1 MKEQSPIREILAQLE
16 TLYEI
21 LAQLET
27 LYPDAPLELAYKNP
41 FELLIAVILSAQC
54 TDERVNQ
61 VTRTLFEHYPT
72 PAALAA
78 APLESVEEIIRP
90 TGFYRNKA
98 KAVKGCAERLVL
110 DHAGDVPKTMEALV
124 RLPGVGRKT
133 AAMVLGNAYGIQEG
147 IAVDTHV
154 LRVSQRLGIAP
165 DKTPEAV
172 ESRLM
177 TLVPREKWTWF
188 SNALIL
194 HGRRVCTAKKPSCP
208 RCGLAQW
215 CAYARDAAKR
225 G

>member
-124 RLPGVGRKT
+124 GFPAWV
-133 AAMVLGNAYGIQEG
+133 
-147 IAVDTHV
+147 
-154 LRVSQRLGIAP
+154 
-165 DKTPEAV
+165 
-172 ESRLM
+172 
-177 TLVPREKWTWF
+177 
-188 SNALIL
+188 
-194 HGRRVCTAKKPSCP
+194 
-208 RCGLAQW
+208 
-215 CAYARDAAKR
+215 AKR
-225 G
+225 RPWSSATPTAFRKGSPSTRTCCASPSAWASPRTRRPKPWKAGS